1 MSAVRPWPCSGHDER
16 GWPKSTLR
24 RELAPRSVF
33 YRPQSVMTHDY
44 RFWWALFVFF
54 AALGVLV
61 VQRRY
66 RWWQRAKQASA
77 ELTGESRIEQ
87 MRRVRLEGWRL
98 AMMTASLLVMTG
110 LVFGVF
116 LGAPPSLVLMLR
128 MLAILSVLGVVLLGL
143 RL

>member
-1 MSAVRPWPCSGHDER
+1 MLV
-16 GWPKSTLR
+16 
-24 RELAPRSVF
+24 APRSMF
-33 YRPQSVMTHDY
+33 YRLRSVMTHDY

-66 RWWQRAKQASA
+66 RWWRRAKEASA
-77 ELTGESRIEQ
+77 ELTGESRIDQ
-87 MRRVRLEGWRL
+87 QRRVRLEGWRL

-116 LGAPPSLVLMLR
+116 LGAPPPVVLTLR
-128 MLAILSVLGVVLLGL
+128 LLAILSVLGVVLLSL

>member
-1 MSAVRPWPCSGHDER
+1 
-16 GWPKSTLR
+16 L
-24 RELAPRSVF
+24 
-33 YRPQSVMTHDY
+33 HDY

-66 RWWQRAKQASA
+66 RWWRRAKDALA
-77 ELTGESRIEQ
+77 ELTGESRLEQ
-87 MRRVRLEGWRL
+87 TRRVRLEAWRL
-98 AMMTASLLVMTG
+98 ALMTVSLLVMTG

-116 LGAPPSLVLMLR
+116 LGAPPTLVLTLR
-128 MLAILSVLGVVLLGL
+128 LLAILSVLGIVLLSL

>member
-1 MSAVRPWPCSGHDER
+1 M
-16 GWPKSTLR
+16 
-24 RELAPRSVF
+24 
-33 YRPQSVMTHDY
+33 MHDY

-66 RWWQRAKQASA
+66 RWWRRAKEALG
-77 ELTGESRIEQ
+77 ELTGTPGIEQ
-87 MRRVRLEGWRL
+87 TRRVRLEGWRL

-116 LGAPPSLVLMLR
+116 LGAPAPLVLALR
-128 MLAILSVLGVVLLGL
+128 LLAIVSVLGVVLLGL